1 MQFGIVSLIIGL
13 FLTPADALSGIII
26 LFKPFDNIDT
36 ALLFGY
42 SDVGDFMMVT
52 VFRSWWQNHDIDEF
66 FTWCWRV
73 VQWWFSECDR
83 LSTSKF
89 GHRHQKVVTNTFRL
103 QHPSPTSVSPFYY
116 NDIMNAYKNILK
128 IYFVAFFIPQNR
140 NM

>member
-52 VFRSWWQNHDIDEF
+52 VFRSW
-66 FTWCWRV
+66 
-73 VQWWFSECDR
+73 
-83 LSTSKF
+83 
-89 GHRHQKVVTNTFRL
+89 
-103 QHPSPTSVSPFYY
+103 
-116 NDIMNAYKNILK
+116 
-128 IYFVAFFIPQNR
+128 
-140 NM
+140 